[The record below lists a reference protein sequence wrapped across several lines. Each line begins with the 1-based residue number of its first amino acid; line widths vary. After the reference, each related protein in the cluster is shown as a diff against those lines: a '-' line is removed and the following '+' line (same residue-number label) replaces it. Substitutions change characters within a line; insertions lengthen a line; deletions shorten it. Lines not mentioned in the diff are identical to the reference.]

1 MKNKLLNGDCYK
13 TISIFLNK
21 VSRISVNFDIYF
33 NILDNMI
40 NNQAYSV
47 NCKKCTKLQLC

>member
-1 MKNKLLNGDCYK
+1 MVKNKLLNGDCYK

-40 NNQAYSV
+40 NNQAYSI
-47 NCKKCTKLQLC
+47 N